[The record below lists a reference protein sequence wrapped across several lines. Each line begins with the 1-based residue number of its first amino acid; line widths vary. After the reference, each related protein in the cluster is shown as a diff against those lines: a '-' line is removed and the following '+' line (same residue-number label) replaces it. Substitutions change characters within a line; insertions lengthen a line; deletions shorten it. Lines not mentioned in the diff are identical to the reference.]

1 MNVNPVEERPAVRFV
16 LRMEMI
22 MRGWCVESVSVR
34 RRREKCVSAIRQDT
48 PMPYLIGNVKQVII
62 NKREK
67 KKKMI

>member
-1 MNVNPVEERPAVRFV
+1 MNVNLVERPSVRFV
-16 LRMEMI
+16 LRMEMM
-22 MRGWCVESVSVR
+22 MRGWCVELVSVM
-34 RRREKCVSAIRQDT
+34 RRREKYVSATRQDT